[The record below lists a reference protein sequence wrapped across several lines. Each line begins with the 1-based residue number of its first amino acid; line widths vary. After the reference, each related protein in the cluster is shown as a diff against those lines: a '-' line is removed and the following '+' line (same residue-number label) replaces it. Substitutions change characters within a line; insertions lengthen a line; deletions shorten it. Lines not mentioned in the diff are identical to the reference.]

1 MMINYLEEKIKRLTD
16 VELKECYN
24 DILEYNK
31 EGLMG
36 DTFVRRIRNE
46 MALLPQYGDN
56 WDRACVICV
65 IPSILL
71 EIANRHYNN

>member
-1 MMINYLEEKIKRLTD
+1 MNDLEKRIKGLTD
-16 VELKECYN
+16 PELKECYDN
-24 DILEYNK
+24 ILEYNK

-36 DTFVRRIRNE
+36 DTRIRKIRNE
-46 MALLPQYGDN
+46 IALLPRYGDS